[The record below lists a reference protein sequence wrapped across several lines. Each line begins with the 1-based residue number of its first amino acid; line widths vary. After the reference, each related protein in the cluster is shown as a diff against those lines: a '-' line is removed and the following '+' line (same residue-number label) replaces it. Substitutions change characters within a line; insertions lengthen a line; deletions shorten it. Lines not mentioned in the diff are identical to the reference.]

1 MVSWVRGKC
10 VGKGSFGSVNLAFN
24 KQTGAVFAVKTA
36 SEANQV
42 QALDNE
48 IKILSSLSSPFIV
61 KFLGDD
67 VSFENSRACRNLHM
81 EYLPGGTVADLA
93 SSTQRFADVNEETVR
108 SFTYCIV
115 SALKYIHSRG
125 IVHCDVKG
133 RNILLGHSFDSVKL
147 ADFGSAIDATCGEPL
162 LPRGS
167 PLWMAPE
174 VIKREYQGPE
184 SDVWSLGCTIIEMV
198 TGKPAWEDHGVDS
211 LSRIGFSNELPEL
224 PSQLSVLGQD
234 FLKKCLEREPSKRW
248 SCDQL
253 LEHPFLASVSPNLL
267 GNELSPRCVLD
278 WFHSDFEEDIDVME
292 RGMSSSFEN
301 IEVAARNRIGK
312 LVAGGG
318 VNWETKDGWVEVRS
332 CCGHRGRGEEEELGT
347 SSVYYSDSAW
357 ISEEGCIKREVCN
370 SIGSELHVD
379 GSNRSISCG
388 ICWCGAVCSGRKGGG
403 GLGCHYGSQK
413 VELSVEGCE
422 LLVLVGIYHILLCN
436 LLLYLLQFMRT
447 IRHNFILYSKLLLSG
462 LVHACECVCIQLCFQ
477 SSHGVVL
484 LFTGCRAT
492 ILTYS

>member
-1 MVSWVRGKC
+1 
-10 VGKGSFGSVNLAFN
+10 
-24 KQTGAVFAVKTA
+24 
-36 SEANQV
+36 
-42 QALDNE
+42 
-48 IKILSSLSSPFIV
+48 
-61 KFLGDD
+61 
-67 VSFENSRACRNLHM
+67 
-81 EYLPGGTVADLA
+81 
-93 SSTQRFADVNEETVR
+93 
-108 SFTYCIV
+108 
-115 SALKYIHSRG
+115 
-125 IVHCDVKG
+125 
-133 RNILLGHSFDSVKL
+133 
-147 ADFGSAIDATCGEPL
+147 
-162 LPRGS
+162 
-167 PLWMAPE
+167 MAPE

-224 PSQLSVLGQD
+224 PGQLSVLGRD

-278 WFHSDFEEDIDVME
+278 WFNSDFEEDIDVME

-312 LVAGGG
+312 LVASGG

-347 SSVYYSDSAW
+347 SSVYSSDSAW
-357 ISEEGCIKREVCN
+357 ISEEGCIKWEVCN
-370 SIGSELHVD
+370 SIGGELHVD

-403 GLGCHYGSQK
+403 GLSCHYGSQK

-447 IRHNFILYSKLLLSG
+447 IRHNFILYSKLLLLG
-462 LVHACECVCIQLCFQ
+462 LVHACECVYIQLCFQ
-477 SSHGVVL
+477 SSYGVVL
-484 LFTGCRAT
+484 LFTGCRTT
-492 ILTYS
+492 ILTYSNTTA

>member
-48 IKILSSLSSPFIV
+48 IKILSSLSSPYIV

-67 VSFENSRACRNLHM
+67 VSFESSRACRNLHM

-93 SSTQRFADVNEETVR
+93 SSTRRFADVNEETVR

-133 RNILLGHSFDSVKL
+133 RNILLGHNFNSIKL
-147 ADFGSAIDATCGEPL
+147 ADFGSAIGSTSGEPV

-198 TGKPAWEDHGVDS
+198 TGKPAWEDHGADS

-224 PSQLSVLGQD
+224 PRQLSVVGQD
-234 FLKKCLEREPSKRW
+234 FLKKCLKREPSQRW

-253 LEHPFLASVSPNLL
+253 LEHPFLASVSPDLL

-278 WFHSDFEEDIDVME
+278 WLYSDFEEDIDVTE
-292 RGMSSSFEN
+292 RGTSSSFES
-301 IEVAARNRIGK
+301 IEVSARNRIGK
-312 LVAGGG
+312 LVGSEG
-318 VNWETKDGWVEVRS
+318 VNWETRDGWVEVRRR
-332 CCGHRGRGEEEELGT
+332 CGHSERGEEEELAAT
-347 SSVYYSDSAW
+347 SSVCSYDSVW
-357 ISEEGCIKREVCN
+357 ISEEGCIGREVCN

-379 GSNRSISCG
+379 GPNRSISCG
-388 ICWCGAVCSGRKGGG
+388 ICRCGVVCTGGEGGG
-403 GLGCHYGSQK
+403 CCHYGSQK
-413 VELSVEGCE
+413 VELSVEGRG
-422 LLVLVGIYHILLCN
+422 LLVLFIHVNVRVYPAVFSVQLSSCS
-436 LLLYLLQFMRT
+436 LQ
-447 IRHNFILYSKLLLSG
+447 
-462 LVHACECVCIQLCFQ
+462 
-477 SSHGVVL
+477 GVEL
-484 LFTGCRAT
+484 LF
-492 ILTYS
+492 

>member
-234 FLKKCLEREPSKRW
+234 F
-248 SCDQL
+248 
-253 LEHPFLASVSPNLL
+253 
-267 GNELSPRCVLD
+267 
-278 WFHSDFEEDIDVME
+278 FEEVFGE
-292 RGMSSSFEN
+292 G
-301 IEVAARNRIGK
+301 
-312 LVAGGG
+312 
-318 VNWETKDGWVEVRS
+318 TK
-332 CCGHRGRGEEEELGT
+332 
-347 SSVYYSDSAW
+347 
-357 ISEEGCIKREVCN
+357 
-370 SIGSELHVD
+370 
-379 GSNRSISCG
+379 
-388 ICWCGAVCSGRKGGG
+388 
-403 GLGCHYGSQK
+403 
-413 VELSVEGCE
+413 
-422 LLVLVGIYHILLCN
+422 
-436 LLLYLLQFMRT
+436 
-447 IRHNFILYSKLLLSG
+447 
-462 LVHACECVCIQLCFQ
+462 
-477 SSHGVVL
+477 
-484 LFTGCRAT
+484 
-492 ILTYS
+492 

>member
-67 VSFENSRACRNLHM
+67 VSSENSRACRNLHM

-108 SFTYCIV
+108 SFTY
-115 SALKYIHSRG
+115 Y
-125 IVHCDVKG
+125 
-133 RNILLGHSFDSVKL
+133 
-147 ADFGSAIDATCGEPL
+147 FGSAIDATCGEPL

-224 PSQLSVLGQD
+224 P
-234 FLKKCLEREPSKRW
+234 
-248 SCDQL
+248 
-253 LEHPFLASVSPNLL
+253 N
-267 GNELSPRCVLD
+267 
-278 WFHSDFEEDIDVME
+278 FEEDIDVME

-413 VELSVEGCE
+413 VELSVEGCKRPYVCHGDYSGKQGMRINMQ
-422 LLVLVGIYHILLCN
+422 LAGGMKSNPNYVARKFHYISIVTSPPFVCSHHRGLCSRPIFFVPQRPD
-436 LLLYLLQFMRT
+436 LD
-447 IRHNFILYSKLLLSG
+447 
-462 LVHACECVCIQLCFQ
+462 
-477 SSHGVVL
+477 
-484 LFTGCRAT
+484 
-492 ILTYS
+492 